1 MLVIPRDEPAEP
13 SYVNTSLVADWY
25 AVLHFSMKL
34 ETDDAPLP
42 VKLTAKAEG
51 VIATTAATATTAA
64 LENTLK
70 RMVCLS

>member
-1 MLVIPRDEPAEP
+1 
-13 SYVNTSLVADWY
+13 
-25 AVLHFSMKL
+25 MKP

-51 VIATTAATATTAA
+51 VIATTAATAITAA
-64 LENTLK
+64 FENVLK

>member
-1 MLVIPRDEPAEP
+1 
-13 SYVNTSLVADWY
+13 
-25 AVLHFSMKL
+25 MKFV
-34 ETDDAPLP
+34 TDVAPLP

-64 LENTLK
+64 FDNVLK